1 LKYGGD
7 GKTRILMKRFSDIL
21 VILLFGTFEFG
32 HAQTHVQTNTLYQP
46 TLATTIFSTFAAPST
61 SGNLIVVHVDWDNQ
75 ARSVSS
81 VTDNKGNSYTRISG
95 PTNWHGALYR
105 AELWYAYNIIG
116 GGGAIKVTAQIS
128 GAPTSFTQIYISEYS
143 GILSVANPLDQK
155 AVNTG
160 NGGPVTSGAKTTVY
174 NNELI
179 YGASIGA
186 SGALTK
192 GAGFTLR
199 SGANSNIIED
209 KNAAAIGSNSATF
222 TIASGDWVAQ
232 MATFISTSSTIILP
246 VDFMSFTGQCKND
259 QVVLDWSTANEMNNN
274 YFTIEKSS
282 DGNSWQPIGTVNS
295 KGNSS
300 NRQDYSFTP
309 FENNES
315 LSWFRIRQTDLDG
328 KFKNSEII
336 SVKSCGEPKKDIEI
350 YPNPTNG
357 STLSGRLNSKTN
369 EPYSIV
375 IFDKLGNV
383 INRST
388 SAQPAFTIY
397 FSHTLSPGI
406 YYAGFY
412 SGSVSK
418 ATSFLVR
425 N

>member
-1 LKYGGD
+1 
-7 GKTRILMKRFSDIL
+7 MKRFSDIL
-21 VILLFGTFEFG
+21 FILLFGFFEFG
-32 HAQTHVQTNTLYQP
+32 HAQTHVQTNTLFQVSV
-46 TLATTIFSTFAAPST
+46 ATSIASTFAAPST

-81 VTDNKGNSYTRISG
+81 VTDNKGNSYARISG
-95 PTNWHGALYR
+95 PTNWHGVNYR

-143 GILSVANPLDQK
+143 GILSVANPLDQS
-155 AVNTG
+155 AVATG
-160 NGGPVTSGAKTTVY
+160 NGNPVSSGAKTTVY

-209 KNAAAIGSNSATF
+209 KNAAAIGSNNASF
-222 TIASGDWVAQ
+222 TVASGDWIAQ

-259 QVVLDWSTANEMNNN
+259 QVVLDWSTANEMNND

-282 DGNSWQPIGTVNS
+282 DGNSWQPIGTVKS

-309 FENNES
+309 PENNGS

-336 SVKSCGEPKKDIEI
+336 SVKNCSEPKKDIEI

-383 INRST
+383 ILRST
-388 SAQPAFTIY
+388 SVQPAFTIY

-412 SGSVSK
+412 SGSISK